1 MAVTERESWWVAS
14 TSTTAHPPLP
24 REGVDADVAVLGG
37 GIAGLTTAY
46 ALAREGRR
54 NVVVIEG
61 GRIVEGVTGY
71 TTAKVTVAHNLV
83 YADLRD
89 RFDMETAKGYAESQS
104 AALQWVR
111 DTVAREGIDCELE
124 DRPSLVYTE
133 LADDR
138 DKVEAEVDAAR
149 QCGLDVELVTDS
161 DLPYDIVAG
170 VRLGAQAQ
178 FHPRKYL
185 LALSE
190 RFLGR
195 GSRIYEQ
202 TRALDVSEGEPCV
215 VETDRGEVR
224 AKEVVVATHYPFL
237 DRGLLFS
244 RLAPYREVV
253 VTVAVPEEQAP
264 EVMAISTGSE
274 EGGTHSV
281 RSTPYDDGR
290 RLLVIT
296 GGQYKTGTTSAV
308 KGRYAELTE
317 WVRERFGTGQVEHRW
332 STQDT
337 SSVDRLPYI
346 GRLPLS
352 GEHVWVATGFSAWG
366 MTGGTTAGMILT
378 DLLQG
383 RQNVWGHLYDPGRV
397 DVKPSAAKFAKENI
411 GVAKELAKGFL
422 KSDLGSPED
431 LQPGEAGVFLG
442 RHGRT
447 AAYRDEDGALHAA
460 SGRCTHLGCSV
471 RFNDAERS
479 WDCPCHGSRF
489 SLQGA
494 VLQGPAVEPLEQ
506 REI

>member
-1 MAVTERESWWVAS
+1 MAGQNISWWV
-14 TSTTAHPPLP
+14 TSTPGTTHEPLP
-24 REGVDADVAVLGG
+24 EGQLDVDVAVLGG

-46 ALAREGRR
+46 ALALEGRQ
-54 NVVVIEG
+54 NVVVLEA
-61 GRIVEGVTGY
+61 GRIVAGVTGY

-83 YADLRD
+83 YADLLD
-89 RFDMETAKGYAESQS
+89 RFDLETAKGYAESQS

-111 DTVAREGIDCELE
+111 DAVAREGIECELE

-133 LADDR
+133 VADDR
-138 DKVEAEVDAAR
+138 EKVEAEVDAAR

-170 VRLGAQAQ
+170 VRLGGQAQ

-185 LALSE
+185 LALAE
-190 RFLGR
+190 RFVELG
-195 GSRIYEQ
+195 GRIYEQ
-202 TRALDVSEGEPCV
+202 TAALDVDPGDPCV
-215 VETDRGEVR
+215 VKTNRGEVR

-244 RLAPYREVV
+244 RLAPYRDVV
-253 VTVAVPEEQAP
+253 VAVAVPEDAAP

-281 RSTPYDDGR
+281 RSTPYEDGQ

-308 KGRYAELTE
+308 EEHYTELQD
-317 WVRERFGTGQVEHRW
+317 WVRERFGTGEVAHRW

-366 MTGGTTAGMILT
+366 MTGGTMAGMILA

-383 RQNVWGHLYDPGRV
+383 RENPWAHLYDPGRI
-397 DVKPSAAKFAKENI
+397 DVKPSAAKFVKENAE
-411 GVAKELAKGFL
+411 VAKELTKGFL
-422 KSDLGSPED
+422 KADLGSPDD
-431 LQPGEAGVFLG
+431 LQPGEARVFLG
-442 RHGRT
+442 KEGRT
-447 AAYRDEDGALHAA
+447 AAFRDDDGTLHAVSA
-460 SGRCTHLGCSV
+460 RCTHLGCSV

-489 SLQGA
+489 ALDGT
-494 VLQGPAVEPLEQ
+494 VLEGPAVEPLE
-506 REI
+506 RRT